1 MRNSLGLRRIL
12 AALPSQ
18 GSQSAMGGLICLFGS
33 CISLW
38 STLTPALT
46 IPVGAMF
53 AAFGIVARWRR
64 CHRAALVFFLGGGM
78 LWSAY
83 AAQRVLEAR
92 WPAAR
97 DAERVI
103 AEASIVSLPSCGQ
116 GGCEFDADLDIKRP
130 EPLRLRARLRWR
142 IAPGTVHAGE
152 RWQWLLRLGAP
163 QAAQNPGAI
172 DSERQLFRD
181 GIGAWASVQ
190 RSALTRRL
198 QPPPAAH
205 GLWDLRAA
213 RSTLALRERVAAA
226 LGRQM
231 YDPQARALAQALA
244 VGATGAMSRE
254 QWRVFSVTGTT
265 HLVAISGMHVTLFA
279 LIAIAVARRLWP
291 LWARLVPVLCG
302 TREPFALLGGL
313 AAATAYAALAGLS
326 VPTLRTLLMLAI
338 WLGARLLGMEAQS
351 WRVLSLAVI
360 AVLLVDPLAPLA
372 IGFWLSFG
380 AMAALL
386 SAAPIPAARRPLARG
401 WRHRLAQA
409 RELLRAQWHVG
420 IWLAPMTWLA
430 FGSVSLAGFVVNL
443 AAIPIFTALLVPL
456 VLAAMTTMALP
467 SPTGLP
473 LTTLLLRGFETI
485 HGWGWPWL
493 TAAADHTAALW
504 SATLTWWHVPLIV
517 MSMLL
522 LLLPWPGV
530 LRAAALGLLW
540 PLVRT
545 QPNSPAP
552 GALEMTVLQTGDAQA
567 VLLRT
572 AHHSLLYDTGETY
585 GSRGTAAARLLLPL
599 LQTRGVAALDAI
611 VVSRVNSIESAGV
624 GAIVA
629 RLPVHR
635 VLTASAWHDG
645 TRLIQPCVA
654 GQSWQWDQVQFEMLS
669 KGCVLRAQVARQV
682 LLLPGNIDADGE
694 RQLIESDAAAL
705 RADVVLAARRGS
717 NKASS
722 AAFITAT
729 AARYVIVSA
738 RHASAAVLER
748 WHSAHAQPV
757 QTAIDGAITLW
768 LDPATGLMWQTAR
781 GQQIDWLWRSPRDS
795 VSFAP
800 TLSVE

>member
-1 MRNSLGLRRIL
+1 MPAGIVLALLG
-12 AALPSQ
+12 A
-18 GSQSAMGGLICLFGS
+18 
-33 CISLW
+33 
-38 STLTPALT
+38 
-46 IPVGAMF
+46 
-53 AAFGIVARWRR
+53 VARWRGWR
-64 CHRAALVFFLGGGM
+64 IAAPVFFLGSGL

-83 AAQRVLEAR
+83 GAQRVLNAR
-92 WPAAR
+92 WPTDR

-103 AEASIVSLPSCGQ
+103 GTASIVSLPSCGP
-116 GGCEFDADLDIKRP
+116 GGCEFDADLDIQRP
-130 EPLRLRARLRWR
+130 SAMRLRARVRWR
-142 IAPGTVHAGE
+142 VAPGTVHAGE
-152 RWQWLLRLGAP
+152 CWQWLLRLGAP
-163 QAAQNPGAI
+163 QAAQNPGAV

-213 RSTLALRERVAAA
+213 HSSLALRERVATA
-226 LGRQM
+226 LGAQM
-231 YDPQARALAQALA
+231 YDPEARALAQALA

-279 LIAIAVARRLWP
+279 LIAIALARRLWP
-291 LWARLVPVLCG
+291 LWARLVPPLRG

-313 AAATAYAALAGLS
+313 AAATAYATLAGLS

-338 WLGARLLGMEAQS
+338 WLGARLLGLEARP

-372 IGFWLSFG
+372 SGFWLSFA

-386 SAAPIPAARRPLARG
+386 CAAPLAGAQRVPAGG
-401 WRHRLAQA
+401 WRQRLAQS
-409 RELLRAQWHVG
+409 RELLRTQWYVG

-456 VLAAMTTMALP
+456 VLAAMTALALP
-467 SPTGLP
+467 GAIGPP
-473 LTTLLLRGFETI
+473 LASLLLRGFETI
-485 HGWGWPWL
+485 HGWAWPWL
-493 TAAADHTAALW
+493 TAAADNTMALW
-504 SATLTWWHVPLIV
+504 SVTLAWWHLPLIA

-530 LRAAALGLLW
+530 LRSAAIGLLW
-540 PLVRT
+540 PVVRT
-545 QPNSPAP
+545 QPQTPPS

-572 AHHSLLYDTGETY
+572 AHHAMLYDSGETY
-585 GSRGTAAARLLLPL
+585 GSRGAAATRVLLPL
-599 LQTRGVAALDAI
+599 LKVRRIAALDAM
-611 VVSRVNSIESAGV
+611 VVSRVNGIEAAGV
-624 GAIVA
+624 GAVLA
-629 RLPVHR
+629 RVPVHR
-635 VLTASAWHDG
+635 VLTAGPWRDG
-645 TRLIQPCVA
+645 TRVIQPCVA
-654 GQSWQWDQVQFEMLS
+654 GQSWQWDRVQFDLLAKS
-669 KGCVLRAQVARQV
+669 CVLRVRVAQHV
-682 LLLPGNIDADGE
+682 LLMPGNIDADGE
-694 RQLIESDAAAL
+694 RQLLESDAAGV

-722 AAFITAT
+722 AAFIAAT

-738 RHASAAVLER
+738 RHASASVLQR
-748 WHSAHAQPV
+748 WRSAHTQLL
-757 QTAIDGAITLW
+757 QTATDGAITLS
-768 LDPATGLMWQTAR
+768 LDAVTGLTWQTAR
-781 GQQIDWLWRSPRDS
+781 SQQIEWLWRSPRDS
-795 VSFAP
+795 VSFVP